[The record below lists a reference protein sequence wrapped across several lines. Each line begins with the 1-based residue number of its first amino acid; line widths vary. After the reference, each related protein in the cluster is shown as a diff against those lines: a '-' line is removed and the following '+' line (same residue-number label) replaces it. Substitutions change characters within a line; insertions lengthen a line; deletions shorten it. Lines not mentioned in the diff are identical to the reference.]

1 MELALGALLILT
13 PMAMLVLSFGPW
25 LDSRSFVN
33 MAAKEVAR
41 AYVLSDGVGGGDL
54 LAAMAET
61 HGVGSV
67 RLGLCGA
74 DPVPVSGLNPNG
86 ADACPPL
93 EEVADVGV
101 DGGGVTVVVE
111 ADVPLFP
118 LPFRDDSGNR
128 VTVGGLTVS
137 GSHTEYVDLYRSFP

>member
-1 MELALGALLILT
+1 MELALGALLILVPT
-13 PMAMLVLSFGPW
+13 AMLVLSFGPW
-25 LDSRSFVN
+25 LDRRSFVE
-33 MAAKEVAR
+33 MAAREVAR
-41 AYVLSDGVGGGDL
+41 AYVLSDGTEGGAL
-54 LAAMAET
+54 LEAMAET

-74 DPVPVSGLNPNG
+74 DPIPVSDLNPNG
-86 ADACPPL
+86 AVACPPL

-101 DGGGVTVVVE
+101 DGGGVSVVVE

-128 VTVGGLTVS
+128 VAVGGLTVI
-137 GSHTEYVDLYRSFP
+137 GSHIEYVDLYRSFP